1 MRASTKLL
9 LVLFALVLVGIFYD
23 KKEQHSTHYYIE
35 EYTKLMN
42 DIPQEDRA
50 RYLNGAKSD
59 RPDLAARREFLMT
72 MSPKYGRP
80 TPENYLKY
88 KRKSGKNQVSI

>member
-50 RYLNGAKSD
+50 RYLNGTKSD

-80 TPENYLKY
+80 TPEKLFEIQEKI
-88 KRKSGKNQVSI
+88 RKNQVSI